1 MLRRAVVV
9 LMSSVLMLTGSV
21 SASVPASAGTSGS
34 NGPVGWEVYRNLDRL
49 PELQTAV
56 RTKQFSS
63 FGRDGTNNDGFD
75 GTYSCLRTTD
85 AGCVIAEDS
94 GPGEVASIWFTR
106 DEGNVTKTGTIT
118 VELDGKQV
126 LHGSCRTS
134 STASSAR
141 RSAIRWSRTTS
152 RPAVASTSASRC
164 RTAPRCGSPR
174 RRIRTSTTS
183 TTASS
188 RTRTAYRPSIRADKA
203 EDVLA
208 LLNAAGTKDPKPAR
222 PDARTT
228 STPLNLAPGKQMTL
242 ADARG
247 AGELSALRLKL
258 PDLVG
263 LDLKSLADDGRAFL
277 GGSTFTLKV
286 DSANTGVKLTRR
298 MDLRIGNQRA
308 KILVDGAPAGEWAPL
323 KAQGAQWHDQS
334 VDLPAALTAGKSQ
347 ITITNEF
354 VSSDL
359 DFNEFMYW
367 ADSTI
372 GGQVKR
378 TDTLDVG
385 PNHVA
390 DEQAHGYAITQQN
403 WSGEHAMSY
412 AATDDDAARVKPS
425 DTLLAGVRVQVTID
439 GQKRVDAP
447 LGEFFGSG
455 LGENPVHSLFFAM
468 DPNGWYSSWWP
479 MPYAA
484 RATVT
489 LVNKTTYPLNGQAE
503 VTSVRDGRKAADL
516 AAGKIGYFTAISTR
530 GETTQGSDWTFADV
544 AGRGKFVGVS
554 QTMEGLLADGN
565 TRGYLEGD
573 ERVYVDGERTPAIHG
588 TGTEDYYESGWYFN
602 AGTYSTPF
610 HGNSA
615 HEVQAG
621 FCTNECDGAWRL
633 HITDSVAF
641 ENQLDFSIEHGQQDD
656 HPAIYGST
664 AFLYTASKFGARE
677 TDRID
682 TGSASSRQQHGY
694 VDGGAQADLSS
705 VYEGD
710 HDDITLTDQV
720 RSSTQPIRFRVK
732 TDPANRGVTLRR
744 TSDQNVA
751 GQSAQVIVNGKDA
764 GTWLQPLGNSHQRWL
779 DDNYQLPAA
788 ITAGKSRLDIELRPT
803 GPAWTASS
811 YVVQSLTAPYRDN
824 RAPGAVGG
832 VTATGRS
839 DNAINV
845 TWNDVG
851 DDSGVAYYNVYG
863 ATAGRAEKLLGTSPL
878 PGFLHRGLGLHETWT
893 YRIAAVDLAGHTG
906 PKSSAVQGTSGS
918 TLRVEGESML
928 PPVSSTVAV
937 DPQGNCCGVSWSGGA
952 QAWIHGTKAGDKT
965 VFRFNV
971 PTTGSYEL
979 STVLTKAADYGI
991 VDVQIDGNAAVSFDG
1006 YQASGVGTQAVALGA
1021 VQLAA
1026 GDHQFVVTVTGKNG
1040 AATGYLVGVDLLDLK
1055 LTP

>member
-1 MLRRAVVV
+1 MLRRAIA
-9 LMSSVLMLTGSV
+9 LIACALLALPTT
-21 SASVPASAGTSGS
+21 ASAAPPGND
-34 NGPVGWEVYRNLDRL
+34 NGPVGWDVYRNLDRL
-49 PELQTAV
+49 PELQTGV

-75 GTYSCLRTTD
+75 GTYSCLRTTS
-85 AGCVIAEDS
+85 AGCVIAEAS
-94 GPGEVASIWFTR
+94 GAGEVASIWFTR
-106 DEGNVTKTGTIT
+106 DDGNVTKTGTIT

-126 LHGSCRTS
+126 LHGSLQDIVDGKLGAPFSYPLVANGVQS
-134 STASSAR
+134 SGGVYIRVPMPYRSSMR
-141 RSAIRWSRTTS
+141 ITTQNNPLFYHVDY
-152 RPAVASTSASRC
+152 RQFPDAN
-164 RTAPRCGSPR
+164 G
-174 RRIRTSTTS
+174 IRTFDPT
-183 TTASS
+183 
-188 RTRTAYRPSIRADKA
+188 DKA
-203 EDVLA
+203 ADVLS
-208 LLNAAGTKDPKPAR
+208 LLNAAGTKDPKPAQ
-222 PDARTT
+222 PGARATA
-228 STPLNLAPGKQMTL
+228 TPLNLAPGKQVTL
-242 ADARG
+242 ADTYG
-247 AGELSALRLKL
+247 PGELSALRLKL
-258 PDLVG
+258 PDIVG

-277 GGSTFTLKV
+277 GGSSFTMKI
-286 DSANTGVKLTRR
+286 DPNNTGVRLTRR

-323 KAQGAQWHDQS
+323 KAQGAQWYDQT

-347 ITITNEF
+347 ITITNQF

-359 DFNEFMYW
+359 DFNEFAYW
-367 ADSTI
+367 VDS
-372 GGQVKR
+372 GDK
-378 TDTLDVG
+378 LDVG

-390 DEQAHGYAITQQN
+390 DEQAHNYTITQQN
-403 WSGEHAMSY
+403 WSGEHAMTY
-412 AATDDDAARVKPS
+412 AATDADAARVKPS

-439 GQKRVDAP
+439 GQLRVDAP

-455 LGENPVHSLFFAM
+455 LGENPVRALFFAM

-489 LVNKTTYPLNGQAE
+489 LVNPTAYPLKGQAE
-503 VTSVRDGRKAADL
+503 VTAARDGSKAAEL
-516 AAGKIGYFTAISTR
+516 ATGKIGYFTAISKR

-573 ERVYVDGERTPAIHG
+573 ERVYADGERTPAIHG
-588 TGTEDYYESGWYFN
+588 TGTEDFYESGWYFN

-615 HEVQAG
+615 HEVRAG

-641 ENQLDFSIEHGQQDD
+641 ENQLDFGIEHGQQDD

-664 AFLYTASKFGARE
+664 AFLYKAAGFGARE

-682 TGSASSRQQHGY
+682 VGSATSRDQHAY
-694 VDGGAQADLSS
+694 TDNATQADLTS

-720 RSSTQPIRFRVK
+720 RSTTQPIHFTVH

-744 TSDQNVA
+744 TSDQSSP
-751 GQSAQVIVNGKDA
+751 GQSVQVLVNGKDS
-764 GTWLQPLGNSHQRWL
+764 GTWLQPLGNTHQRWL

-788 ITAGKSRLDIELRPT
+788 LTAGRDHLDIELRPT

-811 YVVQSLTAPYRDN
+811 YVVQSLTQPYADHKAP
-824 RAPGAVGG
+824 AAVSGL
-832 VTATGRS
+832 TATGRP

-845 TWNDVG
+845 TWSDVP
-851 DDSGVAYYNVYG
+851 DESGIAYYTVYG
-863 ATAGRAEKLLGTSPL
+863 TKAGGTEKLLGTSPL
-878 PGFLHRGLGLHETWT
+878 PGFLHRGLGLGESWS
-893 YRIAAVDLAGHTG
+893 YRVAAVDLAGNVG
-906 PKSSAVQGTSGS
+906 VKSAAVAGTSGR

-952 QAWIHGTKAGDKT
+952 QAWIHGAKAGDKA
-965 VFRFNV
+965 VFAFTV
-971 PTTGSYEL
+971 PTTGSYQL
-979 STVLTKAADYGI
+979 STVLTKAADYAT
-991 VDVQIDGNAAVSFDG
+991 VDVQVDGGSPVSFDG
-1006 YQASGVGTQAVALGA
+1006 YQASGVGTQTVDFGT
-1021 VQLAA
+1021 VQLNA
-1026 GDHQFVVTVTGKNG
+1026 GTHQFTVTVTGKN
-1040 AATGYLVGVDLLDLK
+1040 AAAIGYLAGVDVLNLK
-1055 LTP
+1055 LGA

>member
-1 MLRRAVVV
+1 MLRRVVA
-9 LMSSVLMLTGSV
+9 L
-21 SASVPASAGTSGS
+21 AASALLALPVTTASAAPSGND
-34 NGPVGWEVYRNLDRL
+34 NGPIGWDVYRNLDRL
-49 PELQTAV
+49 PELQAGV

-75 GTYSCLRTTD
+75 GTYSCLRTTA

-106 DEGNVTKTGTIT
+106 DEGNVSRTGTIT

-126 LHGSCRTS
+126 LHGSLQDIVDGKLGAPFSYPLVANGVQTSGGVYLRVPMPYRSSMRITTQTNPYFYHVDYRQFPDANGVRTFD
-134 STASSAR
+134 
-141 RSAIRWSRTTS
+141 
-152 RPAVASTSASRC
+152 P
-164 RTAPRCGSPR
+164 
-174 RRIRTSTTS
+174 
-183 TTASS
+183 
-188 RTRTAYRPSIRADKA
+188 ADKA

-208 LLNAAGTKDPKPAR
+208 LLNASGTKDPKPAR

-228 STPLNLAPGKQMTL
+228 STPLNLAPGKQVTL

-263 LDLKSLADDGRAFL
+263 LDLKSFADDGRAFV
-277 GGSTFTLKV
+277 GGSAFTLKI
-286 DSANTGVKLTRR
+286 DPANTGVKLTRR

-308 KILVDGAPAGEWAPL
+308 RILVDGAPAGEWAPL

-347 ITITNEF
+347 ITITNQF

-359 DFNEFMYW
+359 DFNEFLYW
-367 ADSTI
+367 ADSTV
-372 GGQVKR
+372 GGQVQR

-385 PNHVA
+385 PKHVA
-390 DEQAHGYAITQQN
+390 DEQAHGYSITQQN
-403 WSGEHAMSY
+403 WSGEHAMAY
-412 AATDDDAARVKPS
+412 AATDEDAARVKPS
-425 DTLLAGVRVQVTID
+425 DTLLAGVRVQVTVD
-439 GQKRVDAP
+439 GRKRVDAP

-455 LGENPVHSLFFAM
+455 LGENPVRSLFFAM
-468 DPNGWYSSWWP
+468 DPDGWYSSWWP

-489 LVNKTTYPLNGQAE
+489 LVNTTAYQLKGQAE
-503 VTSVRDGRKAADL
+503 VTSAKDARKALDL
-516 AAGKIGYFTAISTR
+516 ATGKIGYFTAISTR

-615 HEVQAG
+615 HEVRAG

-633 HITDSVAF
+633 HVTDSVAF
-641 ENQLDFSIEHGQQDD
+641 ENQLDFGIEHGQQDD

-664 AFLYTASKFGARE
+664 AFLYTASTFGARE

-694 VDGGAQADLSS
+694 ADNGSQADLSS

-710 HDDITLTDQV
+710 HDNITLTDQV
-720 RSSTQPIRFRVK
+720 RSSTQPIRFTVK
-732 TDPANRGVTLRR
+732 IDPANRGVTLRR
-744 TSDQNVA
+744 TSDQNSP
-751 GQSAQVIVNGKDA
+751 GQSAQVIVNGRDA
-764 GTWLQPLGNSHQRWL
+764 GTWLQPLGNTHQRWL

-788 ITAGKSRLDIELRPT
+788 ITAGRTSLVIELRPT
-803 GPAWTASS
+803 GPAWTASA
-811 YVVQSLTAPYRDN
+811 YVVQSLTAPYYDN
-824 RAPGAVGG
+824 RAPGAVTGP
-832 VTATGRS
+832 VATGRA

-851 DDSGVAYYNVYG
+851 DESGIAHYNVYG
-863 ATAGRAEKLLGTSPL
+863 AVAGGTEKLVGTSPL
-878 PGFLHRGLGLHETWT
+878 PGFLHRGLGLEETWT
-893 YRIAAVDLAGHTG
+893 YRVSAVDLAGNAG
-906 PKSSAVQGTSGS
+906 PKSAAVQGTSGR
-918 TLRVEGESML
+918 TLRVEGEAML

-965 VFRFNV
+965 VFGFTV
-971 PTTGSYEL
+971 PTTGTYEL
-979 STVLTKAADYGI
+979 SAVLTKAADYGI
-991 VDVQIDGNAAVSFDG
+991 VDVRIDGNAAVGFDG
-1006 YQASGVGTQAVALGA
+1006 YQASGVGTQTVALGTA
-1021 VQLAA
+1021 PLTAGAHQLA
-1026 GDHQFVVTVTGKNG
+1026 VTLTGKNA

>member
-1 MLRRAVVV
+1 MLRRVIALVACS
-9 LMSSVLMLTGSV
+9 LLALPATT
-21 SASVPASAGTSGS
+21 ASAATQTGND

-49 PELQTAV
+49 PELQTGV

-94 GPGEVASIWFTR
+94 GPGEIASIWFTR
-106 DEGNVTKTGTIT
+106 DEGDVTKTGTIT

-126 LHGSCRTS
+126 LHGSLQDIVDGKLGAPFQYPLVANAVQTS
-134 STASSAR
+134 GGVYIRVPMPYRSSMR
-141 RSAIRWSRTTS
+141 ITTQTNPLFYHVDY
-152 RPAVASTSASRC
+152 RQFPDAN
-164 RTAPRCGSPR
+164 G
-174 RRIRTSTTS
+174 IRTFD
-183 TTASS
+183 
-188 RTRTAYRPSIRADKA
+188 PSDKA

-208 LLNAAGTKDPKPAR
+208 LLDAAGTKDPKPAQ
-222 PDARTT
+222 PNSTT
-228 STPLNLAPGKQMTL
+228 TKTPLNLAPGKQVTL

-247 AGELSALRLKL
+247 PGELSALRLKL

-263 LDLKSLADDGRAFL
+263 LDLKSFADDGRAFL
-277 GGSTFTLKV
+277 GGSTFTMKI
-286 DSANTGVKLTRR
+286 DPANTGVKLTRR

-347 ITITNEF
+347 ITITNQF

-359 DFNEFMYW
+359 DFNEFAYW
-367 ADSTI
+367 ADSI
-372 GGQVKR
+372 VGGEVKR

-385 PNHVA
+385 PNHVTG
-390 DEQAHGYAITQQN
+390 EQAHGYAITQQN
-403 WSGEHAMSY
+403 WSGEHAMAY
-412 AATDDDAARVKPS
+412 AATDEDAARVKPS

-439 GQKRVDAP
+439 GKKRVDAP

-468 DPNGWYSSWWP
+468 DPDGWYSSWWP
-479 MPYAA
+479 MPYVA

-489 LVNKTTYPLNGQAE
+489 LVNPTAYPLTGQAD
-503 VTSVRDGRKAADL
+503 VTASRNARKAVEL
-516 AAGKIGYFTAISTR
+516 ATGKIGYFTAISTR
-530 GETTQGSDWTFADV
+530 GETTQGSDWAFADV
-544 AGRGKFVGVS
+544 TGRGKFVGVS

-588 TGTEDYYESGWYFN
+588 TGTEDFYESGWYFN

-615 HEVQAG
+615 HEVRAG

-641 ENQLDFSIEHGQQDD
+641 QNQLDFGIEHGQQDD

-664 AFLYTASKFGARE
+664 AFLYTGSGSGFGARE

-682 TGSASSRQQHGY
+682 TGSAASRQQHAY
-694 VDGGAQADLSS
+694 ADGGTQSDLSA

-720 RSSTQPIRFRVK
+720 RSSTQPIHFTAK
-732 TDPANRGVTLRR
+732 IDPANRGVTLRR
-744 TSDQNVA
+744 TSDQNSP
-751 GQSAQVIVNGKDA
+751 GQSAQVVVNGKNA
-764 GTWLQPLGNSHQRWL
+764 GTWLQPLGNTHQRWL
-779 DDNYQLPAA
+779 DDNYQLPASL
-788 ITAGKSRLDIELRPT
+788 TAGRTKLDIELRPT

-811 YVVQSLTAPYRDN
+811 YVVQSLVLPYDDHRP
-824 RAPGAVGG
+824 PGAVTGARA
-832 VTATGRS
+832 VGRS

-845 TWNDVG
+845 TWNDVP
-851 DDSGVAYYNVYG
+851 DDSGIAYYQVYG
-863 ATAGRAEKLLGTSPL
+863 TKAGGAEKLLGTTPL
-878 PGFLHRGLGLHETWT
+878 PGFLHRGLGLHETWS
-893 YRIAAVDLAGHTG
+893 YRVAAVDLAGHAG
-906 PKSSAVQGTSGS
+906 AKSVAVQGTSGS
-918 TLRVEGESML
+918 TLRVEGEGML

-952 QAWIHGTKAGDKT
+952 QAWIHGSKAGDKT
-965 VFRFNV
+965 VLQFSV
-971 PTTGSYEL
+971 PTTGSYDL

-991 VDVQIDGNAAVSFDG
+991 ADVQIDGNMPVSFDG
-1006 YQASGVGTQAVALGA
+1006 YQASGVGTQTVELGA
-1021 VQLAA
+1021 VQLSA
-1026 GDHQFVVTVTGKNG
+1026 GTHQYVVTITGKNP
-1040 AATGYLVGVDLLDLK
+1040 AAIGYLVGVDVLDLR
-1055 LTP
+1055 LAA